1 MEDRESDPDQAD
13 PTADQN
19 YLPSSSGIQW
29 NLEMWTPLGP
39 EERVLIRE
47 VS

>member
-1 MEDRESDPDQAD
+1 MEKLRAV
-13 PTADQN
+13 
-19 YLPSSSGIQW
+19 YLKDEVRCFDDVTVWISTIQW

-39 EERVLIRE
+39 EEDVQIRE